1 MHSYLSVDTD
11 SVFLR
16 LAGVTDVTV
25 AARRAIELAAM
36 VDALIPS
43 PNRLEF
49 EKVYHPLLLRG
60 KKRYCGRKYDEGQG
74 DGELDV
80 KGLEMVRRDNFP
92 LLPQVQ
98 REAMEQLVMHDS
110 PSNADSVVRV
120 ALQKLLAEVP
130 TALEPFTINKE
141 LTKHPFAYAAQPPHV
156 RVALKMHPAPAIRDR
171 VPYVVTRGSG
181 SVGDR
186 AVHPE
191 HFNPALHEV
200 DTTWYAQQLTGAMR
214 RLLELSSP
222 DVDAVFAPVQ
232 GTVLGTGSTGILR
245 ALGAPTSLVWRK
257 SEAPRAVARKRP
269 RQMDLRQFF

>member
-1 MHSYLSVDTD
+1 MHSHSPLDTD

-16 LAGVTDVTV
+16 LEGVTDV
-25 AARRAIELAAM
+25 AEASRRAVQLAAM
-36 VDALIPS
+36 VDALIPA

-49 EKVYHPLLLRG
+49 EKVYRPLLLRG
-60 KKRYCGRKYDEGQG
+60 KKRYCGRKYEEGQG
-74 DGELDV
+74 EGELDV

-110 PSNADSVVRV
+110 PEGADRVVRA
-120 ALQKLLAEVP
+120 ALEKLLAEVP
-130 TALEPFTINKE
+130 AALEPFTIAKE

-156 RVALKMHPAPAIRDR
+156 RVALQMHPAPVVRDR
-171 VPYVVTRGSG
+171 VPYVVTRGRG

-186 AVHPE
+186 AVHPDQ
-191 HFNPALHEV
+191 FDAATHEI
-200 DTTWYAQQLTGAMR
+200 DTGWYAEQLTSAMR

-222 DVDAVFAPVQ
+222 DVEAVFAPVQ
-232 GTVLGTGSTGILR
+232 GAVLGTGGTGILR
-245 ALGAPTSLVWRK
+245 ALGAPPSLVWRK
-257 SEAPRAVARKRP
+257 SAAPRAVARKRP